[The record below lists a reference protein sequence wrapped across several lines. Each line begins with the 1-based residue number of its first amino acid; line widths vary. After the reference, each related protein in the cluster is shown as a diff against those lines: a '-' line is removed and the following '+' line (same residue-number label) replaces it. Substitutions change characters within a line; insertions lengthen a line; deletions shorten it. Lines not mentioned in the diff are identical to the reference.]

1 MPGGTDTAPIAAKG
15 AFPFRSHRTM
25 AQVLYDEFVRLPK
38 DQARGRTL
46 KAYCLSRADA

>member
-1 MPGGTDTAPIAAKG
+1 
-15 AFPFRSHRTM
+15 M

-38 DQARGRTL
+38 DQARGHTF